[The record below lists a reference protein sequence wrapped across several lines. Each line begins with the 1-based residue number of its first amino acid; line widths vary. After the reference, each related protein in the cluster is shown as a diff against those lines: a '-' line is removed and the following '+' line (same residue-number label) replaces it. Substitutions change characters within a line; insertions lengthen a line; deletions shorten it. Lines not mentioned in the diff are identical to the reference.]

1 MFVQYINLSR
11 ENCAGCI
18 YETVSHHLPPPPAM
32 RGRQSVGSLTFFR
45 QKYLSFINIYVV
57 YEDLLRQRGS

>member
-18 YETVSHHLPPPPAM
+18 YETVSHHPPPPPPPT
-32 RGRQSVGSLTFFR
+32 G
-45 QKYLSFINIYVV
+45 
-57 YEDLLRQRGS
+57 YERATVSGDADNF